1 MEVYKKS
8 FYPNEDAKGVVHI
21 TLKKKKKENAK
32 QSLVLSETGLYFGV
46 V

>member
-1 MEVYKKS
+1 MEVYKKR
-8 FYPNEDAKGVVHI
+8 FYLNEDAKGVVHI
-21 TLKKKKKENAK
+21 TFLKKENAK

>member
-1 MEVYKKS
+1 VEVYKKS

-21 TLKKKKKENAK
+21 TFLKKENAK
-32 QSLVLSETGLYFGV
+32 QSLVPSEIGLYFGV

>member
-21 TLKKKKKENAK
+21 KENAK

>member
-21 TLKKKKKENAK
+21 TLKKKKENAK